1 MAEARVERRLAA
13 IVAADVAGYSRLMGV
28 DEEGTLAQLKAHRQ
42 ALIDP
47 KIAEHGGRIIK
58 TTGDGMLVE
67 FASVVNAVRCSAEI
81 QRVMVSRNA
90 NLPKDKRI
98 ELRVGINVGDVII
111 DGGDIFGDGVNIAA
125 RLENLAEA
133 GGICVS
139 SRVQEDVRGKLGLAL
154 EDMGEQRL
162 KNIERP
168 VRVYR
173 IVLDGSLAMTTTASA
188 SSGKAS
194 IAVLPFQNMSA
205 DPEQEYF
212 ADGLADDI
220 ITTLSKIRG
229 LFVIARNSTF
239 TYKNRAVDIR
249 QVARELGVQYVLE
262 GSVRRSGER
271 LRVTAQLIDAS
282 SASHVWAERYDRPV
296 RDIFDVQDEMTKEIV
311 AALSIELTDSERAL
325 VFNPSTRS
333 LEAWL
338 EAMRGF
344 DNFLEGSPKGIRQSR
359 MHFERAAGIDPNYT
373 VALAFVGVTHYSEVR
388 FGFSVDPKA
397 SIAKAAELAEKCVAI
412 NPDDPYGRGL
422 RGGVRMIQGRFEEAV
437 RECEIA
443 VNASPSDALLQFA
456 FARVLIAAGD
466 AARGAQAMREVMQLN
481 PFGPTYYRGVLAN
494 ALEQLGQTAEAIEL
508 LTAAVRLEPDYFS
521 GHLRLA
527 SLYGLTGQIEEA
539 QKQLAIALRINPKF
553 TMAMVDAFY
562 ASSKKESTERF
573 RLGLTK
579 AGLPA

>member
-13 IVAADVAGYSRLMGV
+13 IVAADVAGYSRLMGA

-67 FASVVNAVRCSAEI
+67 FASVVNAVRCCAEI
-81 QRVMVSRNA
+81 QRAMVSRNA
-90 NLPKDKRI
+90 SLPKDNQIKFRI
-98 ELRVGINVGDVII
+98 GINVGDVII
-111 DGGDIFGDGVNIAA
+111 DGGDVFGDGVNIAA

-139 SRVQEDVRGKLGLAL
+139 GRVQEDVQGKLDLAL
-154 EDMGEQRL
+154 EDRGQQRL

-173 IVLDGSLAMTTTASA
+173 IMLDKSLATMASA
-188 SSGKAS
+188 PSSKAS

-205 DPEQEYF
+205 DPEQEHF
-212 ADGLADDI
+212 ADGLAEDI
-220 ITTLSKIRG
+220 ITSLSKIRG

-271 LRVTAQLIDAS
+271 LRVTAQLIDAA

-296 RDIFDVQDEMTKEIV
+296 RDVFDVQDDMTKEIV
-311 AALSIELTDSERAL
+311 AALSIELTDNERAL
-325 VFNPSTRS
+325 VFNRSTRS

-344 DNFLEGSPKGIRQSR
+344 DNWAEGSPKGIRQGR
-359 MHFERAAGIDPNYT
+359 MHFERAVGIDPNYT
-373 VALAFVGVTHYSEVR
+373 VALAFVGFTHYTEVR
-388 FGFSVDPKA
+388 FGFSADPKV

-422 RGGVRMIQGRFEEAV
+422 RGLVRMTQGRFEDAV

-443 VNASPSDALLQFA
+443 VNASPSEALLQFA

-466 AARGAQAMREVMQLN
+466 AARGVKAMREVMQLD
-481 PFGPTYYRGVLAN
+481 PFHPTYYRGVLAN
-494 ALEQLGQTAEAIEL
+494 GLEELGQTAEAIEV
-508 LTAAVRLEPDYFS
+508 LTEAVRLEPDYFS
-521 GHLRLA
+521 GHLRLT

-553 TMAMVDAFY
+553 TMAMADAFY
-562 ASSKKESTERF
+562 ASSKKESTDRF
-573 RLGLTK
+573 KLGLAK
-579 AGLPA
+579 AGLPASS